1 MVIVSTSVDLNP
13 INGIEHTDMEQWP
26 MKLFT
31 YWRSLATF
39 RVRVALALKNIEVE
53 PIYVD
58 LLEGHQAQPEFKAL
72 NPTMAVPLLIEDDG
86 TPLVQSL
93 AIMEYLDERYTEP
106 PLLPADARG
115 RARVRALSQITVAD
129 SHPLNVPRVRHHLAT
144 TFGASPEQIAAWGR
158 HWLTAGLDAYEGHLS
173 RDRQTGEFCHGDT
186 VSMADLCLAS
196 HACGVELFGG
206 TLDGHPTV
214 KRIVARCMADERF
227 AKSHPKRQP
236 DAPASV

>member
-1 MVIVSTSVDLNP
+1 
-13 INGIEHTDMEQWP
+13 

-39 RVRVALALKNIEVE
+39 RVRVALALKGIEVE

-58 LLEGHQAQPEFKAL
+58 LLAGHQASAEFKAL

-93 AIMEYLDERYTEP
+93 AIMEYLDELSTEP

-129 SHPLNVPRVRHHLAT
+129 SHPLNVPRVRQHLT
-144 TFGASPEQIAAWGR
+144 ETFGASPEQVVAWGR
-158 HWLTAGLDAYEGHLS
+158 HWMGAGLNAYEGHLS
-173 RDRQTGEFCHGDT
+173 RDKATGDYCHGDK
-186 VSMADLCLAS
+186 VSMADICLCS
-196 HACGVELFGG
+196 HAAGIHLVGG

-214 KRIVARCMADERF
+214 KRIVERCMADERF
-227 AKSHPKRQP
+227 ARSHPKRQP
-236 DAPASV
+236 DAPTSV

>member
-1 MVIVSTSVDLNP
+1 
-13 INGIEHTDMEQWP
+13 

-39 RVRVALALKNIEVE
+39 RVRVALALKNIPVE
-53 PIYVD
+53 PIYID

-86 TPLVQSL
+86 ATLHQSI
-93 AIMEYLDERYTEP
+93 AIIEYLDECYSEP

-129 SHPLNVPRVRHHLAT
+129 SHPLNVPRVRQHLAE
-144 TFGASPEQIAAWGR
+144 TFGATPEQIAAWGR
-158 HWLTAGLDAYEGHLS
+158 HWLTAGLDAYEGHLT
-173 RDRQTGEFCHGDT
+173 RDKETGDFCHGDR
-186 VSMADLCLAS
+186 VSMADICLAS
-196 HACGVELFGG
+196 HAAGVSMFGG

-214 KRIVARCMADERF
+214 KRIVERCMMDERF
-227 AKSHPKRQP
+227 AKAHPKRQP
-236 DAPASV
+236 DAPAGL